1 MGCIRTVMKSQKER
15 TILVDFDEMKHKD
28 LYLNFLLLWIAVSA
42 SAKSKCWFMFKL
54 TNIDEDT

>member
-1 MGCIRTVMKSQKER
+1 MGCIRTVMKGQKER

-42 SAKSKCWFMFKL
+42 SAKSKCWFTFKL
-54 TNIDEDT
+54 TNLD